1 VAQVHFVRF
10 PRKALMPSELRSG
23 PSEGPGRRPPSA
35 TTSGF
40 TNPLEAPITGPN
52 LRPDGTAR
60 LQREPGDTLAFLL
73 GRIEAADAGPEQ
85 GKSRRMMHE
94 LLRLAGPNP
103 AAWPQEGDPAPQ
115 FLARVRSG
123 AALPAPP
130 PADSL
135 EAADAKA
142 ARKAAERVVEA
153 EELACRG
160 NLGKATR
167 LVDGTPGMAAGDN
180 RPELR
185 PRWCRR
191 WRSRWAVGR
200 MRACWAV
207 PCEEAPGRDFS
218 RSGLWFF
225 PFGVFACLSR
235 LVWLCDTRS
244 ARGYSIHPL
253 SLGKKEGD
261 LAAVAPAAPKADLAT
276 VTTSNQCGDPE
287 WSIERRSWPARA
299 QVCADGHSDGR
310 ANPVPHRPVR
320 LPDAARHTGAA
331 ATCPRAR
338 PAPVPFHPV
347 ITRDAGTSP

>member
-1 VAQVHFVRF
+1 
-10 PRKALMPSELRSG
+10 MPSELRSG

-167 LVDGTPGMAAGDN
+167 LVDGTPGVR
-180 RPELR
+180 RPLLQDHGTKR
-185 PRWCRR
+185 KRKLTVDALSGGRFLDRR
-191 WRSRWAVGR
+191 NNNKGGRWAV
-200 MRACWAV
+200 
-207 PCEEAPGRDFS
+207 
-218 RSGLWFF
+218 L
-225 PFGVFACLSR
+225 
-235 LVWLCDTRS
+235 
-244 ARGYSIHPL
+244 
-253 SLGKKEGD
+253 LG
-261 LAAVAPAAPKADLAT
+261 
-276 VTTSNQCGDPE
+276 Q
-287 WSIERRSWPARA
+287 
-299 QVCADGHSDGR
+299 
-310 ANPVPHRPVR
+310 
-320 LPDAARHTGAA
+320 LP
-331 ATCPRAR
+331 
-338 PAPVPFHPV
+338 
-347 ITRDAGTSP
+347 